1 MKGVQLK
8 AIEREG
14 DQITR
19 QIFEALNTTFITPF
33 DREDI
38 RSLASDLDDILDH
51 LESVAKYLVLFELG
65 EAPEPLRRFAE
76 ILLSMTEEIDRIR
89 VLIWDMGEH
98 QPKIQEA
105 MVRIS
110 ELENQGDS
118 LYFTVISDLF
128 KKGCTES
135 IEILKWKEVYEGL
148 EEACD
153 RCKDF
158 THVVGQRRDQ
168 ERLRR
173 GACRPNGR
181 PRPDH
186 RRRARVRLPERLPR
200 RRELD
205 RHRRLDPR
213 PLAAEGGASGRRS
226 STSSPPSCS
235 APTSRRPSA
244 GA

>member
-1 MKGVQLK
+1 MNIDKVVRWFRPKEERFHELLENATKNLLLAAQVFSEIAHATSLEDRRVKGVQLK
-8 AIEREG
+8 ALEREG
-14 DQITR
+14 DDITR

-38 RSLASDLDDILDH
+38 RSLASDLDEILDH

-76 ILLSMTEEIDRIR
+76 ILTAMAAEIDRLR
-89 VLIWDMGEH
+89 ALIWDMGNLH
-98 QPKIQEA
+98 KIQQS
-105 MVRIS
+105 MVRVS

-118 LYFTVISDLF
+118 LYFAVISDLF

-158 THVVGQRRDQ
+158 THVVGNVTIKN
-168 ERLRR
+168 
-173 GACRPNGR
+173 A
-181 PRPDH
+181 
-186 RRRARVRLPERLPR
+186 
-200 RRELD
+200 
-205 RHRRLDPR
+205 
-213 PLAAEGGASGRRS
+213 
-226 STSSPPSCS
+226 
-235 APTSRRPSA
+235 
-244 GA
+244 

>member
-1 MKGVQLK
+1 MNVDKIIKWFMPKEERFHALLEKATQNLLLAAKVFSEVAHATSLEDRRVKGVQLK
-8 AIEREG
+8 ALEREG

-38 RSLASDLDDILDH
+38 RSLGSDLDDIVDH
-51 LESVAKYLVLFELG
+51 LESVAKYLVLFELS
-65 EAPEPLRRFAE
+65 EAPEALRRFAE
-76 ILLSMTEEIDRIR
+76 ILSDMAVEIDHIR
-89 VLIWDMGEH
+89 ALIWDMGNIN
-98 QPKIQEA
+98 KIQEA

-128 KKGCTES
+128 KRGCTES

-158 THVVGQRRDQ
+158 THVVGNVTIKN
-168 ERLRR
+168 
-173 GACRPNGR
+173 A
-181 PRPDH
+181 
-186 RRRARVRLPERLPR
+186 
-200 RRELD
+200 
-205 RHRRLDPR
+205 
-213 PLAAEGGASGRRS
+213 
-226 STSSPPSCS
+226 
-235 APTSRRPSA
+235 
-244 GA
+244 

>member
-1 MKGVQLK
+1 MNIDKAIKWFMPKEERFHELLEKATQNLLLGARVFSEIAHATSLEDRKVKGVQLK
-8 AIEREG
+8 ALEREG
-14 DQITR
+14 DGITR

-51 LESVAKYLVLFELG
+51 LESVAKYLVLFELA

-76 ILLSMTEEIDRIR
+76 ILSAMAVEIDKLR
-89 VLIWDMGEH
+89 VLIWDMGNLD
-98 QPKIQEA
+98 KIQES

-118 LYFTVISDLF
+118 LYFTVISELF
-128 KKGCTES
+128 RKGCGES

-158 THVVGQRRDQ
+158 THVVGNV
-168 ERLRR
+168 
-173 GACRPNGR
+173 AIKN
-181 PRPDH
+181 
-186 RRRARVRLPERLPR
+186 A
-200 RRELD
+200 
-205 RHRRLDPR
+205 
-213 PLAAEGGASGRRS
+213 
-226 STSSPPSCS
+226 
-235 APTSRRPSA
+235 
-244 GA
+244 

>member
-1 MKGVQLK
+1 MSIDKVIKWFMPKEERFHVLLETGTKNLLLSAKVFSEIAYATSLEDRRIKGVQLK
-8 AIEREG
+8 ALERAG
-14 DQITR
+14 DDITR

-76 ILLSMTEEIDRIR
+76 ILYSMAVEIDTIR
-89 VLIWDMGEH
+89 TLIWDMGNM
-98 QPKIQEA
+98 PKIQEA
-105 MVRIS
+105 MVRVS

-158 THVVGQRRDQ
+158 THVVGNVMIK
-168 ERLRR
+168 
-173 GACRPNGR
+173 GA
-181 PRPDH
+181 
-186 RRRARVRLPERLPR
+186 
-200 RRELD
+200 
-205 RHRRLDPR
+205 
-213 PLAAEGGASGRRS
+213 
-226 STSSPPSCS
+226 
-235 APTSRRPSA
+235 
-244 GA
+244 

>member
-1 MKGVQLK
+1 MNIDKAIKWFMPKEERFHELLEKATQNLLLGAKVFLEIAHATSLEDRKVKGVQLK
-8 AIEREG
+8 ALEREG
-14 DQITR
+14 DGITR

-51 LESVAKYLVLFELG
+51 LESVAKYLVLFELA

-76 ILLSMTEEIDRIR
+76 ILAAMAVEIDKLR
-89 VLIWDMGEH
+89 VLIWDMGNLDR
-98 QPKIQEA
+98 IQES

-118 LYFTVISDLF
+118 LYFTVISELF
-128 KKGCTES
+128 RKGCGES

-158 THVVGQRRDQ
+158 THVVGNV
-168 ERLRR
+168 
-173 GACRPNGR
+173 AIKN
-181 PRPDH
+181 
-186 RRRARVRLPERLPR
+186 A
-200 RRELD
+200 
-205 RHRRLDPR
+205 
-213 PLAAEGGASGRRS
+213 
-226 STSSPPSCS
+226 
-235 APTSRRPSA
+235 
-244 GA
+244 

>member
-1 MKGVQLK
+1 MNADKIIKWFMPKEERFQALLERATQNLLLSAKVFSEIAHASSLEDRKVKGVQLK
-8 AIEREG
+8 ALEREG
-14 DQITR
+14 DGITR

-51 LESVAKYLVLFELG
+51 LESVAKYLVLFELA
-65 EAPEPLRRFAE
+65 EAPEALRRFAE
-76 ILLSMTEEIDRIR
+76 ILAAMAEEIDKIR
-89 VLIWDMGEH
+89 GLIWDMGNL
-98 QPKIQEA
+98 QKIQES

-158 THVVGQRRDQ
+158 THVVGNV
-168 ERLRR
+168 
-173 GACRPNGR
+173 AIKN
-181 PRPDH
+181 
-186 RRRARVRLPERLPR
+186 A
-200 RRELD
+200 
-205 RHRRLDPR
+205 
-213 PLAAEGGASGRRS
+213 
-226 STSSPPSCS
+226 
-235 APTSRRPSA
+235 
-244 GA
+244 